1 MNNKIDNV
9 NRGSNYE
16 FSLGNK
22 NDSEKNFKINKNIN
36 NINIIY
42 SEDSSL
48 IKPKEDSQHKF
59 YYNDTLDQKNINTNN
74 TFNNEYF
81 RQENFNENQFYNNI
95 NTSKQSKFFFM
106 KKFTLKKIYNLLKL
120 IIDENEFNEK
130 SDIDLKLELRNL
142 KKLFYTIKDENQL
155 LFENFELQK
164 KELEKKSENV
174 KIKNYFYIF

>member
-1 MNNKIDNV
+1 
-9 NRGSNYE
+9 
-16 FSLGNK
+16 
-22 NDSEKNFKINKNIN
+22 
-36 NINIIY
+36 
-42 SEDSSL
+42 
-48 IKPKEDSQHKF
+48 
-59 YYNDTLDQKNINTNN
+59 
-74 TFNNEYF
+74 
-81 RQENFNENQFYNNI
+81 
-95 NTSKQSKFFFM
+95 M